1 MRSEAIPDATD
12 CPRKSELSIVED
24 SRSNPIRKGS
34 HWKLILFG
42 GESHRSRL
50 CHAISFSARIITP
63 YCTNRWGFSRSRRNA
78 SKKTKTRR
86 KRKRTRRR
94 RRRRRRTTI
103 VADEWFRVDT
113 PGTQAATKL
122 ACLLACVLRRGRLH
136 LAYEATHAF
145 RSHHSTGKGSKK
157 SINRTTIVCTRLN
170 TNSYLQ
176 I

>member
-1 MRSEAIPDATD
+1 MRSEGVTDATG

-24 SRSNPIRKGS
+24 SRSNPIRKDS

-63 YCTNRWGFSRSRRNA
+63 YRTNRWGFSRSRRNA

-86 KRKRTRRR
+86 KRRRT

-103 VADEWFRVDT
+103 VADEWFRGDT
-113 PGTQAATKL
+113 PGTQAAMKL

-157 SINRTTIVCTRLN
+157 SINRATIVCTRLN